1 MPAAAP
7 FTPEN
12 VAANLVALGDT
23 IREQRKALGVNAQ
36 TVAQAAG
43 ISRVTLHRIEKG
55 EPAVTIGAYLNAAAA
70 LGLHF
75 YASRS
80 NEQIDAL
87 QHDTIPVEIDLAS
100 YPQLAKLAWQISSE
114 TRLRPLEAWSIYER
128 NWRHVDQAALI
139 DQERRLID
147 ALERAVG
154 DKLSV

>member
-7 FTPEN
+7 YTPEN
-12 VAANLVALGDT
+12 VVADLEMLGEA
-23 IREQRKALGVNAQ
+23 IRHQRKVLGVNAQ
-36 TVAQAAG
+36 TVAQSAG

-70 LGLHF
+70 VGLHV

-87 QHDTIPVEIDLAS
+87 HQDTIPVEIDLAA
-100 YPQLAKLAWQISSE
+100 YPQLAKLAWQISSD
-114 TRLRPLEAWSIYER
+114 TRLRPLEAWGIYER
-128 NWRHVDQAALI
+128 NWRHLDQAALTE
-139 DQERRLID
+139 QERRLIE

-154 DKLSV
+154 EKPRV

>member
-7 FTPEN
+7 YTPEN
-12 VAANLVALGDT
+12 VAAELAMLGET
-23 IREQRKALGVNAQ
+23 IRRQRKVLGVAAQ

-70 LGLHF
+70 VGLHF

-80 NEQIDAL
+80 NAQIDAL
-87 QHDTIPVEIDLAS
+87 QHDTIPVEIDLAA
-100 YPQLAKLAWQISSE
+100 YPQLAKLAWQIRSDG
-114 TRLRPLEAWSIYER
+114 RLRPLEAWGIYER
-128 NWRHVDQAALI
+128 NWRHIDQAALT
-139 DQERRLID
+139 DQERRLIA

>member
-7 FTPEN
+7 YTPEN
-12 VAANLVALGDT
+12 VAADLAALGET
-23 IREQRKALGVNAQ
+23 IRHQRKVLGVTAQ

-70 LGLHF
+70 VGLHF

-87 QHDTIPVEIDLAS
+87 AHDTIPVEIDLAS
-100 YPQLAKLAWQISSE
+100 YPQLAALAWQLGKDA
-114 TRLRPLEAWSIYER
+114 RLRPIEAWGIYER
-128 NWRHVDQAALI
+128 NWRHIDQVALT
-139 DQERRLID
+139 DQERQLIG

-154 DKLSV
+154 EKLHV